1 MRILSTILLIMS
13 HSIAQAG
20 VVDESQKLLN
30 QLGYNAGS
38 VDGIYGGKTER
49 ALIQFYKDRAGKFD
63 GRLSSNEL
71 NDLYSAVGIERKVG
85 ANLAGIYIENS
96 QDFPGYPPSKPG
108 LTGDTYWWNPLWTAY
123 DMNTDG
129 LVDFIYTG
137 TMIPTNQQITGEATG
152 GACGG
157 DICRGAMPGPTLFQA
172 NKQGGFSDVS
182 DKLVDK
188 RKTPGQSLSRQSLV
202 ADYNNDG
209 ILDLFIADHAV
220 GTTKGIRD
228 SYFLSQQDRTWLES
242 SATHLSHS
250 NYKIF
255 DHGAA
260 TGDIDGDGDFD
271 IVLANLNGT
280 LVCWINNGRGKLKKR
295 NCGRVTAAAIELA
308 DFDNDGDL
316 DLIHGGHEGENGWD
330 GTGIMVNNG
339 KGEFRNKIK
348 FPGPKRYLHVPEVSA
363 WDLDNDGDLDAV
375 ISRVGTL
382 YVGTA
387 VEVLENLGEGKFT
400 STLFEVGPAPESYV
414 AKHEGN
420 EWNSFVDSLKFADVD
435 KDGDRDIVLVG
446 GGHHSGN
453 NFKEVQGAILQNN
466 GSMNFK
472 HIPMGNRGNPIAY
485 IPNSKFEVKVGAK
498 ISLALENL
506 RTGPSKKTKHHK
518 AFKRYLAG
526 KSVPNSSPSG
536 YSLLDNPIHL
546 TKSGISIIGVKN
558 AKVSKDFAKYDALLE
573 WGEFTIET
581 NICTEFYKKF
591 KFTATRLG
599 FDSRLGFGGIDALR
613 KLGTHGC
620 KGRDGYVGDWEIET
634 DVSNTG
640 VLAMLEDLN
649 HNGRQIVAALPGVSV
664 ESKTTF
670 LTNTE

>member
-1 MRILSTILLIMS
+1 MRIIGTLVLVVI

-49 ALIQFYKDRAGKFD
+49 ALIRFYKDRSGRFD
-63 GRLSSNEL
+63 GKLSSNEL
-71 NDLYSAVGIERKVG
+71 TDLYSAAGIKRKVG
-85 ANLAGIYIENS
+85 ADLAGIYLENS

-108 LTGDTYWWNPLWTAY
+108 LTGDTYWYDPLWTAY
-123 DMNTDG
+123 DMNSDG
-129 LVDFIYTG
+129 MLDYIYTG
-137 TMIPTNQQITGEATG
+137 TMIPSNQNTTGKTTG

-157 DICRGAMPGPTLFQA
+157 DICRGSMPGPTLFTA
-172 NKQGGFSDVS
+172 DRKGTYKDVS
-182 DKLVDK
+182 HKFVDK
-188 RKTPGQSLSRQSLV
+188 RQVPGQSLSRQSLI
-202 ADYNNDG
+202 ADYNGDG
-209 ILDLFIADHAV
+209 VLDMFIADHAV
-220 GTTKGIRD
+220 GTHKGIRD
-228 SYFLSQQDRTWLES
+228 SYFLSQQNGTWLES

-280 LVCWINNGRGKLKKR
+280 LICWMNNGNGNLKKQT
-295 NCGRVTAAAIELA
+295 CGRIKATGIELA

-316 DLIHGGHEGENGWD
+316 DLVHGGHEGEPGWD
-330 GTGIMVNNG
+330 GTGIMLNNG
-339 KGEFRNKIK
+339 TGEFRSEIK
-348 FPGPKRYLHVPEVSA
+348 FAGSKRYLHVPEVSA
-363 WDLDNDGDLDAV
+363 WDLDKDGDLDAV

-382 YVGTA
+382 YVGTS
-387 VEVLENLGEGKFT
+387 VEVLENIGGGKFN
-400 STLFEVGPAPESYV
+400 STLFEVGPAPESYA

-420 EWNSFVDSLKFADVD
+420 EWNSFIVDLKFADVD
-435 KDGDRDIVLVG
+435 KDGDHDVVLVG

-453 NFKEVQGAILQNN
+453 NFKKVQGAILQNN

-472 HIPMGNRGNPIAY
+472 HIPMGNRGNPIKY
-485 IPNSKFEVKVGAK
+485 IPNSKFEIKLGAK
-498 ISLALENL
+498 VSLALENL
-506 RTGPSKKTKHHK
+506 RTGPSKKTKYHK
-518 AFKRYLAG
+518 AFKQFMTD
-526 KSVPNSSPSG
+526 KSIPNSSTLG
-536 YSLLDNPIHL
+536 YILLENPIHL

-558 AKVSKDFAKYDALLE
+558 AKVSEEFAQYDVLLE

-581 NICTEFYKKF
+581 NICTEFYKQF
-591 KFTATRLG
+591 KFTATRLD
-599 FDSRLGFGGIDALR
+599 FDSRLGFGGVEALR
-613 KLGTHGC
+613 YLGTNGC

-634 DVSNTG
+634 DVTKIG
-640 VLAMLEDLN
+640 VLAILEDLN
-649 HNGRQIVAALPGVSV
+649 HNGRQIVAALPGVSM
-664 ESKTTF
+664 ESKSQF

>member
-1 MRILSTILLIMS
+1 MRILSTVLLILS

-49 ALIQFYKDRAGKFD
+49 ALIQFYKDRAVKFD
-63 GRLSSNEL
+63 GKLSSNEL
-71 NDLYSAVGIERKVG
+71 NDLYSAAGIKRKVG

-96 QDFPGYPPSKPG
+96 QGFPGYPPSKPG
-108 LTGDTYWWNPLWTAY
+108 LTGDTYWLNPLWTSY
-123 DMNTDG
+123 DLNNDG
-129 LVDFIYTG
+129 LLDYIYFG
-137 TMIPTNQQITGEATG
+137 TMLPVNQHSTGKTMAG
-152 GACGG
+152 VCGG
-157 DICRGAMPGPTLFQA
+157 DMCRGKMPGPTLFQA
-172 NKQGGFSDVS
+172 NRQGNFNDLSERFID
-182 DKLVDK
+182 
-188 RKTPGQSLSRQSLV
+188 RRRTPGQSLAFRPLV
-202 ADYNNDG
+202 ADYNGDG
-209 ILDLFIADHAV
+209 ILDVFIADTGA

-228 SYFLSQQDRTWLES
+228 SYFLSQQDGTWLES
-242 SATHLSHS
+242 SATHLSQS

-280 LVCWINNGRGKLKKR
+280 LICWMNNGGGKLKKR
-295 NCGRVTAAAIELA
+295 TCGRIKATGIELA
-308 DFDNDGDL
+308 DYDNDGDL
-316 DLIHGGHEGENGWD
+316 DLIHGGHEGEPGWD

-339 KGEFRNKIK
+339 KGEFRSKIK

-363 WDLDNDGDLDAV
+363 WDLDNDGDMDAV

-387 VEVLENLGEGKFT
+387 VEVLENLGGGKFT

-414 AKHEGN
+414 PKHEGN
-420 EWNSFVDSLKFADVD
+420 EWNSFVIDLKFTDVD
-435 KDGDRDIVLVG
+435 KDGDHDVVLVG
-446 GGHHSGN
+446 GGHHSGR
-453 NFKEVQGAILQNN
+453 NFKKVQGAILQNN

-472 HIPMGNRGNPIAY
+472 HIPMGNRGNPIKY

-498 ISLALENL
+498 VRLALENL
-506 RTGPSKKTKHHK
+506 RTGPSKKTKHLK

-526 KSVPNSSPSG
+526 KSVPNSSLSG

-634 DVSNTG
+634 DVSKVG
-640 VLAMLEDLN
+640 VLAVLEDLN
-649 HNGRQIVAALPGVSV
+649 NNGRQIVAALPGVSM